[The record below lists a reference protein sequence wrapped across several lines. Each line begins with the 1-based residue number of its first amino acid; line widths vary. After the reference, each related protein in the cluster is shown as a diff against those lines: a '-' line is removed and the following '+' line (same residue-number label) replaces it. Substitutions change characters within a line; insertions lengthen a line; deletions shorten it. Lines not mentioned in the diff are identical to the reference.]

1 MKNFSAKQPE
11 KVMDDLIPQQEI
23 NQSVENLLI
32 EDKPVE
38 PEIIEHVAKQS
49 LEEHEEE
56 LANLLKEAQ
65 RDSPD
70 QEIEQVVQREKDEG
84 NFKSEKFSYL
94 SVLIRVNLI
103 GVQSTSGLRHQ
114 HTLEDGAERAR
125 LGCNHQIGII
135 AKNENGTSSN
145 VLDHFQ
151 L

>member
-94 SVLIRVNLI
+94 SVLIRVITQNVSKINQKATEITRLETSAN
-103 GVQSTSGLRHQ
+103 QS
-114 HTLEDGAERAR
+114 
-125 LGCNHQIGII
+125 LGP
-135 AKNENGTSSN
+135 
-145 VLDHFQ
+145 
-151 L
+151 

>member
-94 SVLIRVNLI
+94 SILIREITQNVSKINQKTSQNYLARSVSQSEFRSLILI
-103 GVQSTSGLRHQ
+103 GCRWPRDALCRLE
-114 HTLEDGAERAR
+114 TLG
-125 LGCNHQIGII
+125 
-135 AKNENGTSSN
+135 
-145 VLDHFQ
+145 
-151 L
+151 

>member
-94 SVLIRVNLI
+94 SVLIRVITQNVSKINQKNSRNYLARSVSQSEFRSLILI
-103 GVQSTSGLRHQ
+103 GCRWSRDALCRLE
-114 HTLEDGAERAR
+114 TLG
-125 LGCNHQIGII
+125 
-135 AKNENGTSSN
+135 
-145 VLDHFQ
+145 
-151 L
+151 